1 LRLLAC
7 ALAAFLSIAAIAVV
21 AETPAGA
28 TTGTPVGLGPPEKKM
43 DVTWG
48 HPLVGRNYVGT
59 IARKAHIQSGV
70 MDIEAETEGEP
81 EWFYGEILLR
91 VYVKGKLTN
100 VVESLYPFTY
110 VGAHHVT
117 ALLIPE
123 ATITPQNPNG
133 VANGK
138 ITFTVG
144 RPVTEYKTASE
155 EPKYTKA
162 SFTLN
167 HGGPYKIE
175 FKRTSGD
182 GPVPAVLPKAKQI
195 GK

>member
-1 LRLLAC
+1 MA
-7 ALAAFLSIAAIAVV
+7 IAAIAVV
-21 AETPAGA
+21 AEAPAGA
-28 TTGTPVGLGPPEKKM
+28 TTGTPVGLGPPANKM
-43 DVTWG
+43 NVTWG
-48 HPLVGRNYVGT
+48 HPLVGRNYIST
-59 IARKAHIQSGV
+59 IVRKARIQSGV

-91 VYVKGKLTN
+91 LYVKGKLTN
-100 VVESLYPFTY
+100 IVESLYPFTY

-123 ATITPQNPNG
+123 ATISEQHPDG

-138 ITFTVG
+138 ITFTVAK
-144 RPVTEYKTASE
+144 PVTEYKTARE
-155 EPKYTKA
+155 EPKYMKA

-167 HGGPYKIE
+167 GRGPYKIE

-195 GK
+195 GR